1 MRNRGLLIALFLLAT
16 LAVSPSTFAVD
27 GPQTDI
33 YYYNVCGDEVGHKWK
48 ECGNSGWQM
57 TGTTASWM
65 LVDTFSCDTSVSQR
79 QYYNSCLT
87 SACQVT
93 EQEWIDHW
101 ATNTEC

>member
-1 MRNRGLLIALFLLAT
+1 MRNRGLLLMLFLLVV
-16 LAVSPSTFAVD
+16 AVSPSTYAVD

-33 YYYNVCGDEVGHKWK
+33 YYYDECGEEVGYKWK

-65 LVDTFSCDTSVSQR
+65 LVVTFSCDTFVYQR
-79 QYYNSCLT
+79 QYYNGCLT

-93 EQEWIDHW
+93 EQEWTDHW
-101 ATNTEC
+101 ANTEC